1 MCLNIYFT
9 KQFLWSSA
17 CISFFALLE
26 IPRARVVSCLKQ
38 RRRIVN
44 KRRGPGDE
52 QLSQI
57 LFSFLCEI
65 RPHPIRSIAASSAFA
80 FSKGNPNKKRVDFHI
95 FMLASGGCC
104 CFRLNFPFCCFFNS
118 VFRNRCACVLMKIS
132 LLFRRCFFFVS
143 SRSPRRCLLCFNVN
157 NEFLMN
163 ILCGYFMKESWIE
176 KWRKIKQKSRKVN
189 F

>member
-1 MCLNIYFT
+1 MKQRLYF
-9 KQFLWSSA
+9 LLRSA
-17 CISFFALLE
+17 QNSTCS
-26 IPRARVVSCLKQ
+26 VVSCLKQ

-44 KRRGPGDE
+44 KRRGPFDG
-52 QLSQI
+52 
-57 LFSFLCEI
+57 LFFGNFVKFLEAPTKSWNK
-65 RPHPIRSIAASSAFA
+65 PHPILSINGSSAFA
-80 FSKGNPNKKRVDFHI
+80 FSRRNPNKKRVDFHI
-95 FMLASGGCC
+95 FILASGGCC

-143 SRSPRRCLLCFNVN
+143 PRSPRRCILCFNVN

-176 KWRKIKQKSRKVN
+176 KWRKIKQKSNKVN

>member
-1 MCLNIYFT
+1 MKQCLYFV
-9 KQFLWSSA
+9 LR
-17 CISFFALLE
+17 FA
-26 IPRARVVSCLKQ
+26 RNTTCSVVSCLKQ

-44 KRRGPGDE
+44 NRRGLVGV
-52 QLSQI
+52 QLSVK
-57 LFSFLCEI
+57 FLEESTKSCD
-65 RPHPIRSIAASSAFA
+65 RPHPNHSIYAGSAFA
-80 FSKGNPNKKRVDFHI
+80 FSKGNPNRKRVDFHI

-104 CFRLNFPFCCFFNS
+104 CFRLNFPFCSVFNS
-118 VFRNRCACVLMKIS
+118 VFWNRCACVLMKIL

-143 SRSPRRCLLCFNVN
+143 SRSPRRCILCFNVN

-176 KWRKIKQKSRKVN
+176 KWRKIKQKSTKVN